1 MKPYLW
7 IYGISIWAMTLGLT
21 ETYLSAAVPVKVLP
35 AYGRLALTFE
45 ANQGQEDK
53 KVKFLS
59 RGSDYGLFFTSTEA
73 VLQLT
78 TADGRPTIEKSQSSV
93 LRMKL
98 VGSKSEPHIEGVDQ
112 LPSVSNYFTANDPK
126 KWRTD
131 VPNYAKVRYKD
142 IYPGIDLI
150 YYGNQRQ
157 LEYDFVVAPGA
168 DPRGIALSFEGTV
181 DGANGR
187 AAPRIDK
194 NGDLLLEP
202 ATAGLRQH
210 KPVVYQEVN
219 GIRRTIQGRYVLKG
233 TQVGFDLGDYDRSRP
248 LVIDPVLSY
257 STGGLGGTAIGVDG
271 SGNAYVTGIIFSSGS
286 ATPGAFQETAR
297 GCVNSASEP
306 QPCSPDVSWPS

>member
-1 MKPYLW
+1 
-7 IYGISIWAMTLGLT
+7 
-21 ETYLSAAVPVKVLP
+21 
-35 AYGRLALTFE
+35 
-45 ANQGQEDK
+45 
-53 KVKFLS
+53 
-59 RGSDYGLFFTSTEA
+59 
-73 VLQLT
+73 
-78 TADGRPTIEKSQSSV
+78 
-93 LRMKL
+93 MKL

-194 NGDLLLEP
+194 NGDLRLNRLRPDFASTSRWYTRKSTASGERSKA
-202 ATAGLRQH
+202 ATCLR
-210 KPVVYQEVN
+210 
-219 GIRRTIQGRYVLKG
+219 GRK
-233 TQVGFDLGDYDRSRP
+233 
-248 LVIDPVLSY
+248 
-257 STGGLGGTAIGVDG
+257 
-271 SGNAYVTGIIFSSGS
+271 S
-286 ATPGAFQETAR
+286 ALT
-297 GCVNSASEP
+297 
-306 QPCSPDVSWPS
+306 